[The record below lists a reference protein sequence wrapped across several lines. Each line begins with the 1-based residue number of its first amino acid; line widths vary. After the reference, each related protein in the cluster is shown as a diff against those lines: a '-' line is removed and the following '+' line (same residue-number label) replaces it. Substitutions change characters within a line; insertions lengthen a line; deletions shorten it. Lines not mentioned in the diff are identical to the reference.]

1 MAPLRSRLIDESAV
15 RDGVPETASG
25 ATLAPHSEDLKITS
39 VTLRG
44 VESAFDGDGRRSDRA
59 SSFAFVLILTE
70 TQVTLTTLK
79 PLVILLTMPRKVD
92 KLNQRN
98 RAPRIRVPNQ
108 ERAIFVVEEQK
119 FVGIV
124 QRLSL
129 TGGSALLVKGPI
141 PEGTLGAMALTTVF
155 GKVKAHIEFLHT
167 GADGVPLAQAF
178 RFLAMDPES
187 AKRFNNAAEQM
198 QSAGFADVEP
208 KTLDGALE
216 SWRKLRDSV
225 RQLSGMLTSGRR
237 RSR

>member
-1 MAPLRSRLIDESAV
+1 LR
-15 RDGVPETASG
+15 PSG
-25 ATLAPHSEDLKITS
+25 
-39 VTLRG
+39 
-44 VESAFDGDGRRSDRA
+44 
-59 SSFAFVLILTE
+59 SFTE
-70 TQVTLTTLK
+70 THVTLTTLN
-79 PLVILLTMPRKVD
+79 PLVILFTMPRKID
-92 KLNQRN
+92 KLNKRN

-108 ERAIFVVEEQK
+108 ERAIFVVEDQK

-124 QRLSL
+124 QSLSL

-187 AKRFNNAAEQM
+187 AKRFNDAAEQM

-208 KTLDGALE
+208 KQMPLDGALE
-216 SWRKLRDSV
+216 SWRKLRDSI
-225 RQLSGMLTSGRR
+225 RQLSGMLTSVRA
-237 RSR
+237 RSK